1 MSYVYF
7 RESVSGG
14 WDKEG
19 AVKGRRERVEGR
31 QTLQYSW
38 LALYVSH
45 KLAGDLP
52 LSDSLTEHT
61 LFPAR
66 IVSSLHLFSSHSRN
80 AHPQP
85 LPRPP
90 SSPVTHPLRFPKIK
104 VYKLT
109 RTCRWDSSV
118 DTPLS
123 AGTRKAERVG
133 RIADRT
139 TERLVVGSEGTLA
152 TRKKK
157 KRWSAGR
164 EGGRDNE
171 KSGDHVQK

>member
-1 MSYVYF
+1 MYTLSFLKSFQYSVRRQLLRMSYVYF

-45 KLAGDLP
+45 KLAGELP

-66 IVSSLHLFSSHSRN
+66 IVSSLHYSLLTPVRSSSTS
-80 AHPQP
+80 PSSSCP
-85 LPRPP
+85 PCYPP
-90 SSPVTHPLRFPKIK
+90 SSF
-104 VYKLT
+104 
-109 RTCRWDSSV
+109 
-118 DTPLS
+118 
-123 AGTRKAERVG
+123 
-133 RIADRT
+133 
-139 TERLVVGSEGTLA
+139 SE
-152 TRKKK
+152 
-157 KRWSAGR
+157 
-164 EGGRDNE
+164 N
-171 KSGDHVQK
+171 KSL

>member
-14 WDKEG
+14 WNKKG

-45 KLAGDLP
+45 KLAGELP

-66 IVSSLHLFSSHSRN
+66 IVSSCTILLSLPY

-85 LPRPP
+85 LPRLP
-90 SSPVTHPLRFPKIK
+90 SFPVTLPSRFPKIK

-109 RTCRWDSSV
+109 RTCTYV
-118 DTPLS
+118 G
-123 AGTRKAERVG
+123 GTRAWIHDALNEDAESRNVG
-133 RIADRT
+133 GIADRT
-139 TERLVVGSEGTLA
+139 AERLVVGNGETLV
-152 TRKKK
+152 TREKKK
-157 KRWSAGR
+157 L
-164 EGGRDNE
+164 GGRRENE

>member
-45 KLAGDLP
+45 KLAGELP

-66 IVSSLHLFSSHSRN
+66 IVSSLHHSLLTPPYTYPPNLPLVFLLF
-80 AHPQP
+80 P
-85 LPRPP
+85 LP
-90 SSPVTHPLRFPKIK
+90 SLLRFPKIK

-109 RTCRWDSSV
+109 RTCTYVGLEHGYTTLNEDAES
-118 DTPLS
+118 
-123 AGTRKAERVG
+123 RKCR
-133 RIADRT
+133 
-139 TERLVVGSEGTLA
+139 
-152 TRKKK
+152 
-157 KRWSAGR
+157 
-164 EGGRDNE
+164 
-171 KSGDHVQK
+171 

>member
-14 WDKEG
+14 WDEEG

-45 KLAGDLP
+45 KLAGELP

-66 IVSSLHLFSSHSRN
+66 IVSSLHLLFSLPY
-80 AHPQP
+80 AQP
-85 LPRPP
+85 LPRLL
-90 SSPVTHPLRFPKIK
+90 SFPVTLSPRFPKIK

-109 RTCRWDSSV
+109 RTCTCVR
-118 DTPLS
+118 
-123 AGTRKAERVG
+123 GTRAWIHHSQRGHGK
-133 RIADRT
+133 
-139 TERLVVGSEGTLA
+139 
-152 TRKKK
+152 
-157 KRWSAGR
+157 
-164 EGGRDNE
+164 
-171 KSGDHVQK
+171 QKCR

>member
-1 MSYVYF
+1 MYTPSFLKSFQYSVRRQLLRMSYVYF

-45 KLAGDLP
+45 KLAGELP

-66 IVSSLHLFSSHSRN
+66 IVSSLHYSLLTPIRSSSTS
-80 AHPQP
+80 PSSSFP
-85 LPRPP
+85 PCYPP
-90 SSPVTHPLRFPKIK
+90 SSF
-104 VYKLT
+104 
-109 RTCRWDSSV
+109 
-118 DTPLS
+118 
-123 AGTRKAERVG
+123 
-133 RIADRT
+133 
-139 TERLVVGSEGTLA
+139 SE
-152 TRKKK
+152 
-157 KRWSAGR
+157 
-164 EGGRDNE
+164 N
-171 KSGDHVQK
+171 KSL

>member
-19 AVKGRRERVEGR
+19 AVKGRRERVEWR

-45 KLAGDLP
+45 KLAGELP

-66 IVSSLHLFSSHSRN
+66 IVSSLHYSLLTPVRSSSTSPSFSFLSCY
-80 AHPQP
+80 P
-85 LPRPP
+85 L
-90 SSPVTHPLRFPKIK
+90 SSFPKIK

-109 RTCRWDSSV
+109 RTCTYV
-118 DTPLS
+118 G
-123 AGTRKAERVG
+123 GTRAWIHRSQRG
-133 RIADRT
+133 R
-139 TERLVVGSEGTLA
+139 G
-152 TRKKK
+152 K
-157 KRWSAGR
+157 
-164 EGGRDNE
+164 
-171 KSGDHVQK
+171 QKCR

>member
-45 KLAGDLP
+45 KLAGELP

-66 IVSSLHLFSSHSRN
+66 IVSSLHHSLLTPVHLSPKPPPR
-80 AHPQP
+80 
-85 LPRPP
+85 LP
-90 SSPVTHPLRFPKIK
+90 SFPVT
-104 VYKLT
+104 
-109 RTCRWDSSV
+109 
-118 DTPLS
+118 LS
-123 AGTRKAERVG
+123 PPF
-133 RIADRT
+133 
-139 TERLVVGSEGTLA
+139 SE
-152 TRKKK
+152 
-157 KRWSAGR
+157 
-164 EGGRDNE
+164 N
-171 KSGDHVQK
+171 KSL